1 MARGITRGILVL
13 LGVLVL
19 AVGCATKGFVR
30 EELQKSEGKT
40 GEQLTQQQQAIAK
53 VETQVGGVEKQ
64 VGAERERIGQAT
76 SRIDGIGVQV
86 RVLEGT
92 ISETRETATQAKGTA
107 DQAMTRAQE
116 VDSRLTRLWS
126 SRYKR
131 NLADTV
137 SVYFGFDK
145 AALDDRAETTLL
157 DLTKQMK
164 ENPALAVELEGYTD
178 SSGQREYNLG
188 LSQRRVESVRR
199 FLVDKGV
206 DLARIHFIGLG
217 VAKEGDGSAEDRAK
231 NRRVTVKLFT
241 PQE

>member
-1 MARGITRGILVL
+1 MARGFSRGILVL
-13 LGVLVL
+13 LGVLII

-40 GEQLTQQQQAIAK
+40 GEQLAQQQQAI
-53 VETQVGGVEKQ
+53 VNVEKQ
-64 VGAERERIGQAT
+64 VGEERERIGQTT
-76 SRIDGIGVQV
+76 SRIDGLGVQI

-92 ISETRETATQAKGTA
+92 ISETRETVTQAKGTA

-116 VDSRLTRLWS
+116 VDNRLTRLWS

-145 AALDDRAETTLL
+145 AALDDQAETALL
-157 DLTKQMK
+157 DLTKQMQ
-164 ENPALAVELEGYTD
+164 ENPALVVELEGYTD
-178 SSGQREYNLG
+178 SSGPREYNLG

-199 FLVDKGV
+199 FLVEKGV
-206 DLARIHFIGLG
+206 DLSRIHFIGLG
-217 VAKEGDGSAEDRAK
+217 VAKEGNRSAEDRAK
-231 NRRVTVKLFT
+231 NRRVTVKLYT

>member
-1 MARGITRGILVL
+1 MAWGMTRGILVF
-13 LGVLVL
+13 LGVLTL

-30 EELQKSEGKT
+30 EELQKSEGKV
-40 GEQLTQQQQAIAK
+40 GEQLTQQQQAI
-53 VETQVGGVEKQ
+53 VTVEKQ

-107 DQAMTRAQE
+107 EQAMTRAQE
-116 VDSRLTRLWS
+116 VDNRLTRLWS
-126 SRYKR
+126 NRQKR
-131 NLADTV
+131 NLADTI

-145 AALDDRAETTLL
+145 ANLDDRAETALL
-157 DLTKQMK
+157 DWTKQMK
-164 ENPALAVELEGYTD
+164 ENPSLVVELEGYTD
-178 SSGQREYNLG
+178 SSGPRDYNLG

-199 FLVDKGV
+199 FLVEKGV
-206 DLARIHFIGLG
+206 DLSRIHFIGLG
-217 VAKEGDGSAEDRAK
+217 VAKEGNGSAEDRAK